1 MNYLIDTDILI
12 DWLRGKKF
20 AARFFRETKG
30 VFYYSSITRKEL
42 LSGCNNNTEKEQIL
56 NLLRTMRVVRIDP
69 VIALKASELS
79 VKYSN
84 SPLHKSDSL
93 IGATAWAKKLILVTR
108 NRKHFEFIDEI
119 QLLSPGLETDQDPD

>member
-12 DWLRGKKF
+12 DWLRGRKF

-42 LSGCNNNTEKEQIL
+42 LSGCNNKSEEEQVL
-56 NLLRTMRVVRIDP
+56 NLLRAMRVVRIDP
-69 VIALKASELS
+69 IIALKASELIER
-79 VKYSN
+79 YAN
-84 SPLHKSDSL
+84 SPMHKSDSL
-93 IGATAWAKKLILVTR
+93 IAATSWVKKLILVTR

-119 QLLSPGLETDQDPD
+119 QLLIPKGETEDT

>member
-12 DWLRGKKF
+12 DWLRGRKF

-42 LSGCNNNTEKEQIL
+42 LSGCNNKSEEEQVL
-56 NLLRTMRVVRIDP
+56 NLLRAMRVVRIDP
-69 VIALKASELS
+69 IIALKASELIE
-79 VKYSN
+79 KYAN
-84 SPLHKSDSL
+84 NPIHKSDSL
-93 IGATAWAKKLILVTR
+93 IAATSWVKKLVLVTR

-119 QLLSPGLETDQDPD
+119 QLLIPKGETEDT